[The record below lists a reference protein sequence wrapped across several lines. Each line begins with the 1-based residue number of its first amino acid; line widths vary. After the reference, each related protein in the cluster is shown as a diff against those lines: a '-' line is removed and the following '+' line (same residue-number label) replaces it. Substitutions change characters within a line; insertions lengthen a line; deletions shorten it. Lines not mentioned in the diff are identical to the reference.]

1 MLRNKGFQ
9 MIVGAIVITGVII
22 AWLMLGGEAPSNNP
36 VQKESSGA
44 NAKVRNS
51 TLAREVDGKKV
62 WEFTVEEVEQIKSSG
77 EAVLKGVKG
86 KIYRE
91 DGSVLEVVAG
101 GGKVK
106 NEAKDFELILVDDG
120 STDKSVELND
130 KVVAVLSSGG
140 KLTAESIRWQQTEDV
155 ITASGNVRLLKD
167 DTLATGDKAVTSSA
181 FERLKLEGHA
191 EVQRGGDYNE

>member
-1 MLRNKGFQ
+1 MSRG
-9 MIVGAIVITGVII
+9 
-22 AWLMLGGEAPSNNP
+22 LGD
-36 VQKESSGA
+36 VYKRQ
-44 NAKVRNS
+44 
-51 TLAREVDGKKV
+51 
-62 WEFTVEEVEQIKSSG
+62 
-77 EAVLKGVKG
+77 
-86 KIYRE
+86 
-91 DGSVLEVVAG
+91 
-101 GGKVK
+101 VK
-106 NEAKDFELILVDDG
+106 NEAKDF
-120 STDKSVELND
+120 ELND

>member
-106 NEAKDFELILVDDG
+106 NEAKDFEL
-120 STDKSVELND
+120 KE
-130 KVVAVLSSGG
+130 
-140 KLTAESIRWQQTEDV
+140 
-155 ITASGNVRLLKD
+155 

>member
-9 MIVGAIVITGVII
+9 MIVGAIVIAGVII
-22 AWLMLGGEAPSNNP
+22 AWLMLGGEAPSNDP
-36 VQKESSGA
+36 VQKETAGA
-44 NAKVRNS
+44 NAKVRNT

-101 GGKVK
+101 GGRVK
-106 NEAKDFELILVDDG
+106 MKPRIL
-120 STDKSVELND
+120 S
-130 KVVAVLSSGG
+130 
-140 KLTAESIRWQQTEDV
+140 
-155 ITASGNVRLLKD
+155 
-167 DTLATGDKAVTSSA
+167 
-181 FERLKLEGHA
+181 
-191 EVQRGGDYNE
+191 

>member
-106 NEAKDFELILVDDG
+106 NEAKDFEL
-120 STDKSVELND
+120 ND

-140 KLTAESIRWQQTEDV
+140 GEASGVKLTAESIRWQQTEDV

>member
-106 NEAKDFELILVDDG
+106 NEAKDFEL
-120 STDKSVELND
+120 ND

-140 KLTAESIRWQQTEDV
+140 GGGGLP
-155 ITASGNVRLLKD
+155 
-167 DTLATGDKAVTSSA
+167 KAYVGS
-181 FERLKLEGHA
+181 RLKMLL
-191 EVQRGGDYNE
+191 QLRGM

>member
-106 NEAKDFELILVDDG
+106 NEAKDFEL
-120 STDKSVELND
+120 ND

-167 DTLATGDKAVTSSA
+167 DTLETGEKAVTSSA

>member
-62 WEFTVEEVEQIKSSG
+62 WEFTVEEVEQIQVLG
-77 EAVLKGVKG
+77 IAEGRQHTAQVGGAVLQDKD
-86 KIYRE
+86 I
-91 DGSVLEVVAG
+91 G
-101 GGKVK
+101 GQL
-106 NEAKDFELILVDDG
+106 F
-120 STDKSVELND
+120 
-130 KVVAVLSSGG
+130 LS
-140 KLTAESIRWQQTEDV
+140 
-155 ITASGNVRLLKD
+155 RLL
-167 DTLATGDKAVTSSA
+167 
-181 FERLKLEGHA
+181 
-191 EVQRGGDYNE
+191 

>member
-1 MLRNKGFQ
+1 MLRNKSFQ
-9 MIVGAIVITGVII
+9 MILGAIVIAGVII

-36 VQKESSGA
+36 VQKESSGT
-44 NAKVRNS
+44 NAKVRNT

-77 EAVLKGVKG
+77 EAVLNGVKG

-101 GGKVK
+101 GGRVK
-106 NEAKDFELILVDDG
+106 NEAKDFEL
-120 STDKSVELND
+120 NN

-140 KLTAESIRWQQTEDV
+140 KLTAESIRWQQTEDI
-155 ITASGNVRLLKD
+155 ITASGDVRLLKD
-167 DTLATGDKAVTSSA
+167 DTLATGDKAITSSA

>member
-9 MIVGAIVITGVII
+9 MIVGTIVIAGIII
-22 AWLMLGGEAPSNNP
+22 AWLMLGGEAPSNDP
-36 VQKESSGA
+36 VQKETTGA
-44 NAKVRNS
+44 NAKVRNT

-77 EAVLKGVKG
+77 EAVLKGIKG

-101 GGKVK
+101 GGRVK
-106 NEAKDFELILVDDG
+106 NEAKDFEL
-120 STDKSVELND
+120 NN
-130 KVVAVLSSGG
+130 KVVVVLSSSG
-140 KLTAESIRWQQTEDV
+140 KLTAESVRWQQTEDI

-167 DTLATGDKAVTSSA
+167 DTLATGDKAITSSA
-181 FERLKLEGHA
+181 FEKLKLEGNA
-191 EVQRGGDYNE
+191 EVQKGGDYSE

>member
-51 TLAREVDGKKV
+51 TLAREVNGKKV

-77 EAVLKGVKG
+77 EAVL
-86 KIYRE
+86 IYRE

-106 NEAKDFELILVDDG
+106 NEAKDF
-120 STDKSVELND
+120 ELND

>member
-9 MIVGAIVITGVII
+9 MIVAALVIAGGII
-22 AWLMLGGEAPSNNP
+22 AWLMLGGEAPSNIP
-36 VQKESSGA
+36 PPQETSMS

-77 EAVLKGVKG
+77 EAVLKGVTG

-91 DGSVLEVVAG
+91 DGSVLEITAG

-106 NEAKDFELILVDDG
+106 SEAKDFEL
-120 STDKSVELND
+120 NN
-130 KVVAVLSSGG
+130 KVVAILSSGG
-140 KLTAESIRWQQTEDV
+140 KLTAESVRWQQTEDI
-155 ITASGNVRLLKD
+155 ITAAGDVRLLKD
-167 DTLATGDKAVTSSA
+167 DILASGDKAITSSA
-181 FERLKLEGHA
+181 FEKLKLEGHA
-191 EVQRGGDYNE
+191 QVQRGGDYNE

>member
-91 DGSVLEVVAG
+91 DGSVLEVVA
-101 GGKVK
+101 
-106 NEAKDFELILVDDG
+106 
-120 STDKSVELND
+120 
-130 KVVAVLSSGG
+130 VLSSGG

>member
-91 DGSVLEVVAG
+91 
-101 GGKVK
+101 
-106 NEAKDFELILVDDG
+106 EADCRKH
-120 STDKSVELND
+120 
-130 KVVAVLSSGG
+130 
-140 KLTAESIRWQQTEDV
+140 
-155 ITASGNVRLLKD
+155 
-167 DTLATGDKAVTSSA
+167 TLAADSRCYYSFGECKAA
-181 FERLKLEGHA
+181 
-191 EVQRGGDYNE
+191 

>member
-51 TLAREVDGKKV
+51 TLAREVDAKKV

-77 EAVLKGVKG
+77 EAVLK
-86 KIYRE
+86 
-91 DGSVLEVVAG
+91 VL
-101 GGKVK
+101 KVK
-106 NEAKDFELILVDDG
+106 FTVK
-120 STDKSVELND
+120 T
-130 KVVAVLSSGG
+130 AV
-140 KLTAESIRWQQTEDV
+140 
-155 ITASGNVRLLKD
+155 
-167 DTLATGDKAVTSSA
+167 
-181 FERLKLEGHA
+181 F
-191 EVQRGGDYNE
+191 

>member
-106 NEAKDFELILVDDG
+106 NEAKDFEL
-120 STDKSVELND
+120 ND
-130 KVVAVLSSGG
+130 KVVAVPVSYTH
-140 KLTAESIRWQQTEDV
+140 LTLPT
-155 ITASGNVRLLKD
+155 T
-167 DTLATGDKAVTSSA
+167 
-181 FERLKLEGHA
+181 
-191 EVQRGGDYNE
+191 

>member
-51 TLAREVDGKKV
+51 TLAREVEGKKV

-86 KIYRE
+86 KIYR
-91 DGSVLEVVAG
+91 DG

-106 NEAKDFELILVDDG
+106 NEAKDF
-120 STDKSVELND
+120 ELND

>member
-1 MLRNKGFQ
+1 MLKNKGFQ
-9 MIVGAIVITGVII
+9 MIIAALVIAGGII
-22 AWLMLGGEAPSNNP
+22 AWLMFGGEAPVNNP
-36 VQKESSGA
+36 VQKDNIGA

-62 WEFTVEEVEQIKSSG
+62 WEFTVDEVEQIKSSG

-91 DGSVLEVVAG
+91 DGSVLEIVAG

-106 NEAKDFELILVDDG
+106 NEAKDFEL
-120 STDKSVELND
+120 NN
-130 KVVAVLSSGG
+130 KVTAILSSGG
-140 KLTAESIRWQQTEDV
+140 TLTAESIRWQQKEDI
-155 ITASGNVRLLKD
+155 ITASGAVRLLKD

-181 FERLKLEGHA
+181 FEKLKLEGHA
-191 EVQRGGDYNE
+191 EVQKGGDFNE

>member
-106 NEAKDFELILVDDG
+106 NEAKDFEL
-120 STDKSVELND
+120 ND
-130 KVVAVLSSGG
+130 KVVAVL
-140 KLTAESIRWQQTEDV
+140 SIRWQQTEDV

>member
-9 MIVGAIVITGVII
+9 MIAAAIVIAGAII
-22 AWLMLGGEAPSNNP
+22 AWLMLGGEAPTNNP
-36 VQKESSGA
+36 VPKENTGM

-91 DGSVLEVVAG
+91 DGSVLDIIAG
-101 GGKVK
+101 GGKVL
-106 NEAKDFELILVDDG
+106 NEAKDFELNG
-120 STDKSVELND
+120 KVE
-130 KVVAVLSSGG
+130 AVLSSGG
-140 KLTAESIRWQQTEDV
+140 KLTAESIRWQQNEDI
-155 ITASGNVRLLKD
+155 ITAAGNVRLLKD
-167 DTLATGDKAVTSSA
+167 DTLATGDKAITSSA

>member
-1 MLRNKGFQ
+1 M
-9 MIVGAIVITGVII
+9 
-22 AWLMLGGEAPSNNP
+22 
-36 VQKESSGA
+36 
-44 NAKVRNS
+44 
-51 TLAREVDGKKV
+51 AREVDGKKV

-106 NEAKDFELILVDDG
+106 NEAKDFEL
-120 STDKSVELND
+120 ND

-140 KLTAESIRWQQTEDV
+140 KLTAESIRWQQTED
-155 ITASGNVRLLKD
+155 VRLLKD

>member
-1 MLRNKGFQ
+1 M
-9 MIVGAIVITGVII
+9 
-22 AWLMLGGEAPSNNP
+22 
-36 VQKESSGA
+36 
-44 NAKVRNS
+44 
-51 TLAREVDGKKV
+51 AREVDGKKV

-106 NEAKDFELILVDDG
+106 NEAKDFEL
-120 STDKSVELND
+120 ND

-167 DTLATGDKAVTSSA
+167 DTLATGDKAVTSMH
-181 FERLKLEGHA
+181 LE
-191 EVQRGGDYNE
+191 D